1 MKKSAIIVLIAAC
14 VLTFVLPLAAKE
26 PAKEPVL
33 RLNTGMHT
41 GALKR
46 VDVDA
51 QGKYMVTCA
60 DDKTALLWDARSG
73 QVLRTMR
80 PPIDAANEGK
90 LFSCAISRDGKIV
103 ATGGWTGYDWDGE
116 NTIYLFNTQTGEMTG
131 RIPGL
136 ENVINDIEFSPDGKY
151 LAASLGRANGVRV
164 FDTSGWKLL
173 HALKGYGDN
182 TYSVTFDR
190 TGRLGTVSY
199 DGKVRLYSPGF
210 KLLKEVATTGG
221 RRPFNLAFSPDGS
234 KIAVGY
240 DDTWTVQVLDGYSLE
255 LLYEPDVQGSEQF
268 YKFDKVC
275 WSLDGSYLYGV
286 GGYSLYRD
294 KTWWRVIR
302 RWSDGG
308 KGSYQEFNGG
318 LNNIMDIKTLPDG
331 SLVYGSAFPDVGRM
345 DGEGNVKYFVKG
357 ATNDFRAKDQ
367 SHFRLN
373 ADGTS
378 VGFTPFGKN
387 AIMFSLEERQLHEKG
402 ASFPSPRQSAG
413 GTSVTDWANTQKVK
427 VNGNLISFLEDYEL
441 SRSLDVADSG
451 DFFVIGADWSIYC
464 MDREGSQLW
473 KVTAPG
479 VAWAVNISDDEKVV
493 AIAFGDGTVR
503 WFRTKDGQEL
513 LSLFVHAENH
523 TWVVWTPSGYYDCSP
538 GGQDLIGWHINN
550 GKNAAADFYPVSRFA
565 QRFYRPDIIQ
575 LVLKKQS
582 VDDAVAQ
589 ANRDKGLKADDRSI
603 VESLPP
609 VITIVSPESGYQST
623 QETIELT
630 LLVKTPENDPVTE
643 IKVLVNGRP
652 SKSEQRG
659 INIKPKSKAGE
670 RRSVMVSIDEGENE
684 ISALAKNSNGYSVPS
699 TVRVFFSKPNPQEFV
714 IKPKLYVLAVGVSQY
729 EDPELRLNFASKDA
743 GDFAQF
749 LKSQQGSLYRE
760 VVVKALIDTG
770 ATKDEILDGLD
781 WISKE
786 TTSKD
791 VAMIFFA
798 GHGVNDSTG
807 IYYYLP
813 VNANRDK
820 LKRTSVPFSD
830 IKNTVAALAGKAL
843 FFVDTCHSGNVM
855 GARRGISDITG
866 VVNELASSENGVVV
880 FASST
885 GSQYSLESP
894 DWGNGAFT
902 KALIEGLNGGADYR
916 RSGRITVNMLDLY
929 ISERVKEL
937 TGGKQTPT
945 TTKPQTVPDF
955 PVIVR

>member
-1 MKKSAIIVLIAAC
+1 MKKLFAVALIAALALLC
-14 VLTFVLPLAAKE
+14 APPLRAGE
-26 PAKEPVL
+26 PTKDPIL

-46 VDVDA
+46 MDVDA
-51 QGKYMVTCA
+51 QGKYMVSCA
-60 DDKTALLWDARSG
+60 DDKIAILWDARTG
-73 QVLRTMR
+73 EALRTLR

-90 LFSCAISRDGKIV
+90 LFSCAISRDGKTI
-103 ATGGWTGYDWDGE
+103 ATGGWTGYDWYGN
-116 NTIYLFNTQTGEMTG
+116 NTIYLFNAQTGEMTG

-151 LAASLGRANGVRV
+151 LAASLGRANGVRI
-164 FDTSGWKLL
+164 FDTSTWKLV

-182 TYSVTFDR
+182 TYSVAFDR
-190 TGRLGTVSY
+190 TGRFASVSY
-199 DGKVRLYSPGF
+199 DGNIRLYGAGF
-210 KLLKEVATTGG
+210 KLVKEMATTGG
-221 RRPFNLAFSPDGS
+221 RRPFNLAFSPDGA

-255 LLYEPDVQGSEQF
+255 VLYEPDVTGSEQF

-294 KTWWRVIR
+294 NTWWRVIR

-308 KGSYQEFNGG
+308 RGGYQEFNGG
-318 LNNIMDIKTLPDG
+318 LNNIMDIKTLPDD
-331 SLVYGSAFPDVGRM
+331 SLIFGSAFPDVGRM
-345 DGEGNVKYFVKG
+345 DRAGTMKYFVKG

-367 SHFRLN
+367 SHFKLN
-373 ADGTS
+373 ANGT
-378 VGFTPFGKN
+378 VTGFTPFGKKPLT
-387 AIMFSLEERQLHEKG
+387 FSIEQREVVEKG
-402 ASFPSPRQSAG
+402 ATFGSPKQSAG
-413 GTSVTDWANTQKVK
+413 GTTVTDWANSQKVK
-427 VNGNLISFLEDYEL
+427 LNGAQISFLEDYEL
-441 SRSLDVADSG
+441 SRSLDIADSG
-451 DFFVIGADWSIYC
+451 DFFIIGADWSIYC
-464 MDREGSQLW
+464 MDRSGSQLW

-479 VAWAVNISDDEKVV
+479 VAWAVNIADDARTV
-493 AIAFGDGTVR
+493 AILFGDGTVR
-503 WFRTKDGQEL
+503 WFSTANGQEL
-513 LSLFVHAENH
+513 LSLFVHAENR
-523 TWVVWTPSGYYDCSP
+523 TWVIWTPSGYYDCSP

-550 GKNAAADFYPVSRFA
+550 GIAAAADFYPVSRFA
-565 QRFYRPDIIQ
+565 QRFYRPDVIQ
-575 LVLKKQS
+575 LVLKTAS
-582 VDDAVAQ
+582 VDQALAQ
-589 ANRDKGLKADDRSI
+589 ANKDKGLKGDDRSI

-609 VITIVSPESGYQST
+609 VVTIISPESGYQT
-623 QETIELT
+623 AQDTVELT

-652 SKSEQRG
+652 SKSDQRG
-659 INIKPKSKAGE
+659 ITLKPKAKAGE
-670 RRSVMVSIDEGENE
+670 RKTVMVSVEEGENE
-684 ISALAKNSNGYSVPS
+684 ISALAKNSNGFSVPS
-699 TVRVFFSKPNPQEFV
+699 TIKVTFTKPNPQEFV
-714 IKPKLYVLAVGVSQY
+714 IKPKLYILAVGVSMY
-729 EDPELRLNFASKDA
+729 EDPELKLNFASKDA
-743 GDFAQF
+743 GDFAGF

-760 VVVKALIDTG
+760 VTVKVLIDAG
-770 ATKDEILDGLD
+770 ATKDEVLDGLD

-807 IYYYLP
+807 IYYFLP
-813 VNANRDK
+813 VNANREK
-820 LKRTSVPFSD
+820 LKRTAVPFTD
-830 IKNTVAALAGKAL
+830 IKNTVASLAGKAL

-855 GARRGISDITG
+855 GSRRGVTDITG
-866 VVNELASSENGVVV
+866 VVNELASSENGVIV

-894 DWGNGAFT
+894 DWANGAFT
-902 KALIEGLNGGADYR
+902 KALIEGMNGGADYQ